1 MIAMTGIVMTVIVMI
16 DVIAMTEM
24 TGVAEMTDTH
34 DGELNK

>member
-1 MIAMTGIVMTVIVMI
+1 MIAMTGIVMTVIAMI